1 MHDIVIIKSIKLR
14 EEESIEILAI
24 MQNIDYQ
31 QEGILSLNRAPDY
44 APILC
49 QTIVARDELPPWMDL
64 TVFDEA
70 GLEELIN
77 RYCLLNDREWK
88 VLATRA
94 IR

>member
-31 QEGILSLNRAPDY
+31 LEENLFLDKAPDY

-49 QTIVARDELPPWMDL
+49 QTVVARDELPPWMDL
-64 TVFDEA
+64 TVFDEE
-70 GLEELIN
+70 GLEELVN
-77 RYCLLNDREWK
+77 RYCLLSDREWK
-88 VLATRA
+88 VMAPRA